1 MEIGKKIK
9 KIRELKSFSQQG
21 MSDLLL
27 ISQKQY
33 SRIESGEVSPTFN
46 LVLQICASLE
56 ISLQQLLEFDTTNFF
71 NNNDNQSGGKFI
83 AYNNTEVKQV
93 EKLYKERINEL

>member
-1 MEIGKKIK
+1 
-9 KIRELKSFSQQG
+9 
-21 MSDLLL
+21 
-27 ISQKQY
+27 
-33 SRIESGEVSPTFN
+33 
-46 LVLQICASLE
+46 
-56 ISLQQLLEFDTTNFF
+56 DTTNFF